1 VAQEPGGPC
10 FISRCVI
17 SIWLGEARIPA
28 VRRCWQAMTASPG
41 GTQMQMI
48 CVQRVVLPTLPVAA
62 RNRRSAWHCPAIL
75 AHGA

>member
-1 VAQEPGGPC
+1 VRPC

-28 VRRCWQAMTASPG
+28 VRRCWQVMTASPG
-41 GTQMQMI
+41 GAQMRMI

-62 RNRRSAWHCPAIL
+62 RNRVGAEVCPERKEDL
-75 AHGA
+75 M